1 MFGIARHRRQ
11 LVLPEIDEALGEQV
25 EVVALGHRCQ
35 GNAVRPLAPSAC
47 CNATRAFRIRYGHLP
62 FSAPLLL

>member
-11 LVLPEIDEALGEQV
+11 LVLPEIDEALGELV
-25 EVVALGHRCQ
+25 EVVALGHRPQ
-35 GNAVRPLAPSAC
+35 GIAVRPFAPSARC
-47 CNATRAFRIRYGHLP
+47 TATRRFRIRYGRMP